1 MNIFN
6 QKIEEII
13 LKNNN
18 IISEKI
24 IGINYLEQLKY
35 LIINDLKNLN
45 KSDFDLLLVN
55 IKFDQT
61 KKFELKEFFL
71 ESSIYLYKNSL
82 SKIKSSYNHDILS
95 IMINGYKTVTI
106 FDRNINKK
114 SISLHI
120 TKNMGLVLG
129 ENTVTSEK
137 IAAGSV
143 ILDVMLKK
151 N

>member
-1 MNIFN
+1 
-6 QKIEEII
+6 
-13 LKNNN
+13 
-18 IISEKI
+18 
-24 IGINYLEQLKY
+24 
-35 LIINDLKNLN
+35 
-45 KSDFDLLLVN
+45 
-55 IKFDQT
+55 
-61 KKFELKEFFL
+61 
-71 ESSIYLYKNSL
+71 
-82 SKIKSSYNHDILS
+82 
-95 IMINGYKTVTI
+95 MINGYKTVTI